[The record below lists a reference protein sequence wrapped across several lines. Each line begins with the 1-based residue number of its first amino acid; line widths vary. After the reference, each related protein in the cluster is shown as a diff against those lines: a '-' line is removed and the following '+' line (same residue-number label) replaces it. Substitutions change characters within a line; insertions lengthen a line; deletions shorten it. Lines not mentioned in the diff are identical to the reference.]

1 MERLRPLVLSMSGPE
16 AVVLSAGAY
25 GAWWALDRH
34 RVKTAPL
41 SSLWDAGI
49 ASIWYSFGGIV
60 VGALLGRPLAAL
72 VPLACGYSVAT
83 MTWSP
88 APAAVPPAVSPAVSP
103 AVPPAVSPAVPP
115 ALEDSTQ
122 K

>member
-1 MERLRPLVLSMSGPE
+1 MERLRPLVLSMERLLRPLVLSMSGPE

-41 SSLWDAGI
+41 SSLWNAGI

-83 MTWSP
+83 MTWTP
-88 APAAVPPAVSPAVSP
+88 T
-103 AVPPAVSPAVPP
+103 PPAVSPAVPP